1 MWIVLGLFQQS
12 SILWWGDSSQSW
24 IIDVPKLDG
33 DYYSKKEKK
42 TDGDNYG
49 EHVEHNVC
57 MGFGMLQRLYLQ
69 LTDQWSR

>member
-1 MWIVLGLFQQS
+1 ME
-12 SILWWGDSSQSW
+12 
-24 IIDVPKLDG
+24 IITPKR
-33 DYYSKKEKK
+33 KK

-69 LTDQWSR
+69 LTDQ